1 MKEKPRHK
9 NESILTKNLLFSIG
23 SEGIVIGLVTLFA
36 FLIGY
41 SCGDTGL
48 ASTMA
53 FGVLC
58 ISRLIHGYNCKSEK
72 SVVFTKQFFNNKYL
86 QLAFIIGFILITIV
100 LTMPALSGLF
110 SVTSL
115 NFRQLLTVYGLAFIN
130 LPVIQIIKAI
140 RTYKKCGN

>member
-1 MKEKPRHK
+1 M
-9 NESILTKNLLFSIG
+9 
-23 SEGIVIGLVTLFA
+23 
-36 FLIGY
+36 
-41 SCGDTGL
+41 
-48 ASTMA
+48 
-53 FGVLC
+53 
-58 ISRLIHGYNCKSEK
+58 
-72 SVVFTKQFFNNKYL
+72 FTKQFFNNKYL

-140 RTYKKCGN
+140 RTYKKYGN